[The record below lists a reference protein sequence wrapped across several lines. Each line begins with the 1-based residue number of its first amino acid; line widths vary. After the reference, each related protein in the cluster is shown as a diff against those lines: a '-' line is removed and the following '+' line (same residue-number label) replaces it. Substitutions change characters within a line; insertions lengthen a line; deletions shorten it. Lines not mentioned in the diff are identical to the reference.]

1 MKIAI
6 FEYVHFQ
13 YAFTITEL
21 FQGYDFVYIYSARIK
36 KAMQEFNPDFKPQ
49 EEWIYEKEDLAKD
62 YSQIIARLNSA
73 KIDFIC
79 INPIFDN
86 FKAFANIA
94 KNTSAKKILTT
105 HNINNWFR
113 QKYRSPKGWKE
124 RKQKLKI
131 IQYADYIAVEDFI
144 YRYLKEDEPKLFKKY
159 PFIYIPYT
167 FFMGNNQRKY
177 YPSKEQ
183 IKVVLPGSIDK
194 ERRRYESVLEAIPK
208 LLGKDSRYIFSFAGP
223 ILGDYGKNVQRK
235 LEIIKKDFP
244 SSIIFFQEK
253 LKPEEFKYEMET
265 ADLVLSTSTHFFYG
279 LGRTAEAIGK
289 TKPTAAI
296 HDMMTY
302 QLPGLLPEH
311 LKIPEKLNSSILSYT
326 DAKDLF
332 NKLLLFSN
340 SDFLQQYKENAKQNT
355 LEYTADKIKEQTS
368 FLFN

>member
-1 MKIAI
+1 MKIAV

-21 FQGYDFVYIYSARIK
+21 FQGCDFIYIYSSKIQ
-36 KAMQEFNPDFKPQ
+36 KAMQEFNPDFKAQ
-49 EEWIYEKEDLAKD
+49 EEWIYEKEDLATD
-62 YSQIIARLNSA
+62 YAQIIARLDGA
-73 KIDFIC
+73 KIDLIC

-86 FKAFANIA
+86 FKAFSIIA
-94 KNTSAKKILTT
+94 KQTTAKKLLTT

-113 QKYRSPKGWKE
+113 QKFRSPKGWKE

-131 IQYADYIAVEDFI
+131 IQHADYIAVEDFI
-144 YRYLKEDEPKLFKKY
+144 YRYLKEDEPELFNKY

-167 FFMGNNQRKY
+167 FFMGNKQRKY

-194 ERRRYESVLEAIPK
+194 ERRRYEAVLEAIPK
-208 LLGKDSRYIFSFAGP
+208 LLEKDPRFVFSFAGP
-223 ILGDYGKNVQRK
+223 ILGDYGKSVQRK

-244 SSIIFFQEK
+244 SAVIFFKEK
-253 LKPEEFKYEMET
+253 PKPEEFKCEMET
-265 ADLVLSTSTHFFYG
+265 ADLVLSTSTFFFYG

-311 LKIPEKLNSSILSYT
+311 LKVPQKLNSSILSYA
-326 DAKDLF
+326 DANDLF
-332 NKLLLFSN
+332 EKLLLFSDN
-340 SDFLQQYKENAKQNT
+340 DFMQQYKENAKQNM
-355 LEYTADKIKEQTS
+355 LEFTAEKIREQNS